1 MSAFEQQ
8 LESMLDDTRRGKWR
22 LTDEQYEL
30 ARRAVIKR
38 ENVYYCGEGGSGK
51 THLAE
56 CILDLFGRLGVPC
69 MAVAPSG
76 QAAQLLGGFTIH
88 QAFGLLPQTR
98 VKDGRATGGHNE
110 LRKSWKLRNDLRKT
124 RVIVLDEVSMVS
136 APLFEDMVR
145 RITMLRGRN
154 AGAFGG
160 VQVIGLGD
168 PLQLPPVGKEG
179 TPDARYCFESP
190 QWAHVFPPTQC
201 FRLQRQMRQSAAHA
215 GNEQFALALAELRRG
230 RCPPEVSALLRS
242 RMYTRECAPDFR
254 TTPYLFATRDET
266 DTHNRLCMDTYKVHP
281 TTWHAETYLADGYEF
296 LESNLRFDLEVVLK
310 PGLPVVLTKNFDV
323 VGGLVN
329 GTRGTVL
336 RIATTCELGLRRCAN
351 PRCLDCLGLRED
363 EGRPKYQVMEF
374 QDESDGR
381 ALGAALSRF
390 VPIVRFNDRD
400 DHVFAVL
407 PATSAIKSRTRTAKP
422 RAAGPGATKGKRAAA
437 SAKPDPKRV
446 RVSLA
451 QLAPAGAAGLPAP
464 PHGGADGDDPIEE
477 TNDGDEGPSVLAC
490 REQMPLVVAFGF
502 TIHKVQGMTLDCA
515 CICWDRVFAAGQV
528 YVALSRVRS
537 LDSVSIMSTYVPVS
551 RITMSEKAIEF
562 EARCLPVLSRHP
574 ALASSS
580 SSSSSATTGMRMISR
595 YFAPPAAPSTPTVPV
610 AIAARPTAAPGADGD
625 DRGGD
630 GNADAPSQPAPGS
643 EEGAPTE

>member
-110 LRKSWKLRNDLRKT
+110 LRKSWKLRNDLHKT

-190 QWAHVFPPTQC
+190 QWTHVFPPTQC

-266 DTHNRLCMDTYKVHP
+266 DTHNRQCMDTYKVHP
-281 TTWHAETYLADGYEF
+281 TTWHAETYLAEGYEF
-296 LESNLRFDLEVVLK
+296 LEGNLRFELEVVLK
-310 PGLPVVLTKNFDV
+310 PGLPVVLTKNYDV
-323 VGGLVN
+323 TDSLVN
-329 GTRGTVL
+329 GTRGVVL
-336 RIATTCELGLRRCAN
+336 RIATTCELELRRCAN
-351 PRCLDCLGLRED
+351 PQCEYCLGLRD
-363 EGRPKYQVMEF
+363 GDGRPKYRLMEF
-374 QDESDGR
+374 ADESDGR
-381 ALGAALSRF
+381 ALGPALSRF
-390 VPIVRFNDRD
+390 VPIVKFNDRD

-422 RAAGPGATKGKRAAA
+422 RAAGAGSAKGKRAAT

-477 TNDGDEGPSVLAC
+477 ADGDEGPSVLAC

-574 ALASSS
+574 MVATAAAAASSS
-580 SSSSSATTGMRMISR
+580 SSSSSAATGMRMISR
-595 YFAPPAAPSTPTVPV
+595 YFAPPPA
-610 AIAARPTAAPGADGD
+610 AIAARPTAAPGAGD
-625 DRGGD
+625 DDRDGGGD
-630 GNADAPSQPAPGS
+630 AAPGS